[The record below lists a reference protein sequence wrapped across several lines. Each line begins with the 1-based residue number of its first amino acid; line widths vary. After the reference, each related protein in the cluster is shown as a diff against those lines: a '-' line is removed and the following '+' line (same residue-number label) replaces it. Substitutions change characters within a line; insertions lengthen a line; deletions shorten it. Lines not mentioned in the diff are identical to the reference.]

1 MKTYHLFMNI
11 ISSLGEKDLII
22 YFMIRGLMVNI
33 TQNELTE
40 PPFVYGKAKNLGNQ
54 WLFGGSE

>member
-1 MKTYHLFMNI
+1 MNI